1 MALTECHWPH
11 SHSRPSPRP
20 RPPTPQSPATAM
32 IVTEDSL
39 YRSSTQFKHW
49 SFTKQQLDAQRTNT
63 NTLATARVK
72 ANVARLRAQR
82 AESDGATSGV
92 ENGNGTSTANTAA
105 AAPTSDLACL
115 TAEEELKIVDDFCER
130 AVKLGTHC
138 GYNYNV
144 IATCI
149 QYLRRFYLYNSPMTY
164 HVQNILRT
172 SLFLATKSEF
182 LRENVENFAANSG
195 RNVTAESVL
204 APEHLVMQGLRYN
217 LDVRHPFRGLKGAHL
232 ELIQIAHGKYDGP
245 GDNGTSA
252 DIQARMQTL
261 PSTTDGPA
269 TKSTAAAL
277 EARITTAYTHAS
289 RTLKTAALYTD
300 AYFLYTP
307 SQIMLAAH
315 LLADEPLTL
324 FYLSLKLPATSP
336 LHAKLLATLRACAQL
351 LSSHRLYIYTSLPQE
366 EQDAREA
373 AHQAQVKALIAKL
386 KMCRDPDKVDLVK
399 LNQAHKRDAVG
410 QDGLDEHKA
419 KKRKLARE
427 GYEKESDAF
436 WGPELGK

>member
-1 MALTECHWPH
+1 
-11 SHSRPSPRP
+11 
-20 RPPTPQSPATAM
+20 M

-39 YRSSTQFKHW
+39 FRSSTQFKHW
-49 SFTKQQLDAQRTNT
+49 SFTKPQLDAQRRTTNV
-63 NTLATARVK
+63 LATERVK

-82 AESDGATSGV
+82 AESDGPISGV
-92 ENGNGTSTANTAA
+92 ETGSGTSTPNPG

-217 LDVRHPFRGLKGAHL
+217 LDVRHPFRGLKGVHL
-232 ELIQIAHGKYDGP
+232 ELTQIAHGKYDGP
-245 GDNGTSA
+245 GDNSTSA
-252 DIQARMQTL
+252 DIQSRMQTL
-261 PSTTDGPA
+261 PSSTTNSGNPPRTKA
-269 TKSTAAAL
+269 TVAAL
-277 EARITTAYTHAS
+277 EARITNAYTHAS
-289 RTLKTAALYTD
+289 RTLKTAAQYTD
-300 AYFLYTP
+300 VYFLYTP
-307 SQIMLAAH
+307 SQIMLSAH
-315 LLADEPLTL
+315 LLADSPLTL
-324 FYLSLKLPATSP
+324 FYLSLKLTSSSP
-336 LHAKLLATLRACAQL
+336 IYAKLLSTLRACAEL
-351 LSSHRLYIYTSLPQE
+351 LSSHRLYVYTTLPQA

-373 AHQAQVKALIAKL
+373 VHQAHVKALIAKL

-410 QDGLDEHKA
+410 EEGLDEHKA

>member
-1 MALTECHWPH
+1 MSCEQHMHC
-11 SHSRPSPRP
+11 SPSCDL
-20 RPPTPQSPATAM
+20 ATVDIM
-32 IVTEDSL
+32 IITEDSL

-49 SFTKQQLDAQRTNT
+49 SFTQAQLDAQRRTTNL
-63 NTLATARVK
+63 LATERVK

-82 AESDGATSGV
+82 AEHDGATSGV
-92 ENGNGTSTANTAA
+92 DNGSGTSTPLDPGAET
-105 AAPTSDLACL
+105 TSDLVCL
-115 TAEEELKIVDDFCER
+115 TAEDELKIVDDFCER

-144 IATCI
+144 MATCI

-182 LRENVENFAANSG
+182 LRENVQNFAANSG
-195 RNVTAESVL
+195 RNVTAESIL

-217 LDVRHPFRGLKGAHL
+217 LDVRHPFRGLKGVHL
-232 ELIQIAHGKYDGP
+232 ELVQIAHGKYDGP

-252 DIQARMQTL
+252 DIQTRMQSL
-261 PSTTDGPA
+261 PSTPGGPA
-269 TKSTAAAL
+269 TKSTVAAL
-277 EARITTAYTHAS
+277 EARITAAYTHAS

-324 FYLSLKLPATSP
+324 FYFSLKLPADSP
-336 LHAKLLATLRACAQL
+336 IHDKLMHTLRACAQL
-351 LSSHRLYIYTSLPQE
+351 LSSHRLYVYTTLPKSEQE
-366 EQDAREA
+366 TREA
-373 AHQAQVKALIAKL
+373 AHQAEIKALIAKL

-410 QDGLDEHKA
+410 EAGLDEHKA

-436 WGPELGK
+436 WGPELAKPN